1 MEDKIKNTIII
12 AILAFFLIIASAIF
26 GELNKKPE
34 KKVDLKKDKPQQAAI
49 PPQTAQQAPPPTG
62 ANQPVA
68 DASIS
73 GTDSITTSNY
83 ANQTLS
89 YFYYIP
95 QSVSQNKQ
103 ARHPYLIL
111 IPGIGKQGQ
120 DFTTQTFKD
129 FANQYG
135 FVILAPS
142 FTFDEKN
149 RQSKT
154 SYQYP
159 AAWSGRAFNDI
170 LNSFDSKQGLLPSNI
185 YMLGFSTGA
194 QFVSRYA
201 LLYPDYVTACAVNA
215 AGEVDSPTKYQD
227 TKFYIAVG
235 SQDAADRKQT
245 AQKFY
250 NLLLQQKIDATYKE
264 YPNVAHQISDAEI
277 KDELMFFSRI
287 NSGAKGE

>member
-12 AILAFFLIIASAIF
+12 AILAFFFIIISVVF
-26 GELNKKPE
+26 GTLNKDSE
-34 KKVDLKKDKPQQAAI
+34 KKADLQKDKPQQA
-49 PPQTAQQAPPPTG
+49 TQQSPAPPVNT
-62 ANQPVA
+62 NQPVA
-68 DASIS
+68 DNSLS
-73 GTDSITTSNY
+73 GVDSITTNNY

-95 QSVSQNKQ
+95 QNVLQNKQ

-111 IPGIGKQGQ
+111 VPGLNGQGQ
-120 DFTTQTFKD
+120 DFTTQPFKD

-142 FTFDEKN
+142 FAFDEKN
-149 RQSKT
+149 LQNKT

-170 LNSFDSKQGLLPSNI
+170 LNSFDSKQGLLPSRI
-185 YMLGFSTGA
+185 YMLGFSAGA
-194 QFVSRYA
+194 QFVARYA

-215 AGEVDSPTKYQD
+215 AEEVDSPTKYQD

-235 SQDAADRKQT
+235 SQDEAKIKQAAQG
-245 AQKFY
+245 FY
-250 NLLLQQKIDATYKE
+250 NLLQQQKIDATYKE
-264 YPNVAHQISDAEI
+264 YPNITNSISNQEISD
-277 KDELMFFSRI
+277 ELNFFNNI
-287 NSGAKGE
+287 NSMTQGK

>member
-12 AILAFFLIIASAIF
+12 AILAFFLIIASAMF
-26 GELNKKPE
+26 GELNKEPE
-34 KKVDLKKDKPQQAAI
+34 KKVDLKKDKPQQTT
-49 PPQTAQQAPPPTG
+49 PPQTTTTPTN
-62 ANQPVA
+62 ANQPVT
-68 DASIS
+68 DTASS

-89 YFYYIP
+89 YFYYVP
-95 QSVSQNKQ
+95 QSVLQNKQ
-103 ARHPYLIL
+103 SRHPYLIL
-111 IPGIGKQGQ
+111 VPALNGQGQ
-120 DFTTQTFKD
+120 DFVTQTFKD

-142 FTFDEKN
+142 FAFDEKN
-149 RQSKT
+149 WQNKT

-159 AAWSGRAFNDI
+159 SAWSGRAFNDI
-170 LNSFDSKQGLLPSNI
+170 LNSFDSKQGLLPSHI
-185 YMLGFSTGA
+185 YMLGFSAGA

-201 LLYPDYVTACAVNA
+201 LLYPDYVTACAINA

-235 SQDAADRKQT
+235 SQDEAGRKQT
-245 AQKFY
+245 AQGFY

-264 YPNVAHQISDAEI
+264 YPNVAHQISDEEI
-277 KDELMFFSRI
+277 RDELNFFSNI
-287 NSGAKGE
+287 NSMTQGK

>member
-1 MEDKIKNTIII
+1 MDDKIKNTIIV

-26 GELNKKPE
+26 GTLNKEPE
-34 KKVDLKKDKPQQAAI
+34 KKVDLKKDKPQQTTPA
-49 PPQTAQQAPPPTG
+49 QTAQQAPPA
-62 ANQPVA
+62 ANTSQTVA
-68 DASIS
+68 DTALS
-73 GTDSITTSNY
+73 GTDSISTSNY

-95 QSVSQNKQ
+95 QSVAQNRQ
-103 ARHPYLIL
+103 TRYPYLIL
-111 IPGIGKQGQ
+111 IPGIGRQGQ

-142 FTFDEKN
+142 FIFDEKN
-149 RQSKT
+149 SPNKT

-159 AAWSGRAFNDI
+159 AAWSGRALNDI
-170 LNSFDSKQGLLPSNI
+170 LNSFDSKQGLLPSQI

-215 AGEVDSPTKYQD
+215 AGEVDPPTKYQD

-250 NLLLQQKIDATYKE
+250 NLLLQQKINTTYKE
-264 YPNVAHQISDAEI
+264 YPNVAHQISDEEI
-277 KDELMFFSRI
+277 KDELNFFSSI
-287 NSGAKGE
+287 NSMTQGK

>member
-1 MEDKIKNTIII
+1 MEDKIKNIIII
-12 AILAFFLIIASAIF
+12 AILAFFFIIISVVF
-26 GELNKKPE
+26 GTLNKEPE
-34 KKVDLKKDKPQQAAI
+34 KKADLKKDKPQQ
-49 PPQTAQQAPPPTG
+49 TAQQTTAPSANT
-62 ANQPVA
+62 NQPTA
-68 DASIS
+68 DNALSE
-73 GTDSITTSNY
+73 TDSITTNNY

-111 IPGIGKQGQ
+111 VPGLNGQGQ

-149 RQSKT
+149 SPSKT

-170 LNSFDSKQGLLPSNI
+170 LNSFDAKQGLLPSRI

-194 QFVSRYA
+194 QFVARYA

-215 AGEVDSPTKYQD
+215 AEEVDTPTKYQD

-235 SQDAADRKQT
+235 SQDEAGRKQT
-245 AQKFY
+245 AQGFY
-250 NLLLQQKIDATYKE
+250 NLLQQQKIDTTYKE
-264 YPNVAHQISDAEI
+264 YQNVAHQISDEEI
-277 KDELMFFSRI
+277 RDELNFFNGI
-287 NSGAKGE
+287 NTGAGK

>member
-26 GELNKKPE
+26 GKLNQEPQKKA
-34 KKVDLKKDKPQQAAI
+34 DLKKDKPQQTA
-49 PPQTAQQAPPPTG
+49 PPQSPAQQNTTQPAPSSQSVDN
-62 ANQPVA
+62 A
-68 DASIS
+68 IS
-73 GTDSITTSNY
+73 GVDSITTSNY

-111 IPGIGKQGQ
+111 IMESGIQGQ
-120 DFTTQTFKD
+120 DSVTQPFKD

-142 FTFDEKN
+142 FVFDEKN
-149 RQSKT
+149 WQNKT

-170 LNSFDSKQGLLPSNI
+170 LNSFDTKQSLLPSRI

-201 LLYPDYVTACAVNA
+201 LIYPDYVTACAINA
-215 AGEVDSPTKYQD
+215 AGEFDSPTKYQD

-235 SQDAADRKQT
+235 SQDEAKRKQA
-245 AQKFY
+245 AQGFY
-250 NLLLQQKIDATYKE
+250 NLLQQQKMNATYKE
-264 YPNVAHQISDAEI
+264 YQNVAHQISDEEI
-277 KDELMFFSRI
+277 QDELNFFSNI
-287 NSGAKGE
+287 NSMSQGK